1 MFADAAVMEEGLMF
15 LRRQTR
21 HWRDELPLAMATPA
35 IAPGAHDLLA
45 PDAGR
50 SGNGPIAVG
59 CRASVSLQV
68 TSSDLAVG
76 TQDFHVFKEQSHV
89 AGL

>member
-1 MFADAAVMEEGLMF
+1 MF

-21 HWRDELPLAMATPA
+21 HWRDSVMPLAMATPA
-35 IAPGAHDLLA
+35 IAPGVHDLLA

-50 SGNGPIAVG
+50 IGNGPIAVG
-59 CRASVSLQV
+59 CRPSVSLQV

-76 TQDFHVFKEQSHV
+76 TQDFHVSKEQNHG
-89 AGL
+89 ALL